1 MGFKL
6 RDIAATAGRYV
17 RQAARMAGRGA
28 LAALTAAVPL
38 AAEAKDTA
46 DLLRR

>member
-28 LAALTAAVPL
+28 SPPSPSR
-38 AAEAKDTA
+38 AKSA
-46 DLLRR
+46 GRRNCRTWS